1 MKSCVNCKN
10 QMEDTA
16 MFCPVCGTQQPAPVV
31 EEAAPA
37 PAPVQEKKSIV
48 NLFAFIGDLLAILSG
63 FFAAVSVAVANIDVN
78 VYISKYSSSGINAY
92 GYFEVDEGCAVLS
105 FLLSFG
111 VIGAGVLELISSL
124 KNRKGQKAIFK
135 SIKKIALGTFLFIF
149 GIVLMT
155 QI

>member
-1 MKSCVNCKN
+1 MKFCVNCKS
-10 QMEDTA
+10 QLEDTA
-16 MFCPVCGTQQPAPVV
+16 MFCSTCGTQQPAPVV
-31 EEAAPA
+31 EEAA

-63 FFAAVSVAVANIDVN
+63 FFAAVSMAVASIDVN

-92 GYFEVDEGCAVLS
+92 GYFEVDEGSAILS

-111 VIGAGVLELISSL
+111 VIGAGVLELTSSL
-124 KNRKGQKAIFK
+124 KNRKGQKALFK
-135 SIKKIALGTFLFIF
+135 SIKKITLGTFLFIF